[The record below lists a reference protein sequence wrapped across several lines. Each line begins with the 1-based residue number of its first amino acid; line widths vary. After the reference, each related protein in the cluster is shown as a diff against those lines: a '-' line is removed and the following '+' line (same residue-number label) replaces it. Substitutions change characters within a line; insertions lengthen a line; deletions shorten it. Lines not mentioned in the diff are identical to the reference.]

1 VLVQAKPQGR
11 CEGLRAESIRSIGLK
26 RFERAMERLFER
38 KEIHVA
44 AHGPASRGSSYI
56 ARGAKER

>member
-1 VLVQAKPQGR
+1 MAATTGAAPRVFAGEKG
-11 CEGLRAESIRSIGLK
+11 SIGLK
-26 RFERAMERLFER
+26 RFEKAMERLFER

-44 AHGPASRGSSYI
+44 AHGPASRDWSHI